1 MANVPVVYAKLD
13 TKGEWKVN
21 SDPLYIPSAGIQI
34 EHTNLA
40 GSSSGRTEDG
50 RMHIDW
56 VRRDIRKVNLR
67 WSVLAA
73 SELNYI
79 LGLMQGKEF
88 VLTFK
93 DRDTVCTMNA
103 YSAES
108 SYTYYTAALGEDI
121 YTDVSINAIEM

>member
-1 MANVPVVYAKLD
+1 MAKLD
-13 TKGEWKVN
+13 TTGSWKVN
-21 SDPLYIPSAGIQI
+21 TSPLYVPSNGIQV

-50 RMHIDW
+50 IMHIEW

-67 WSVLAA
+67 WKVLTA

-79 LGLMQGKEF
+79 LDLMQGKEF
-88 VLTFK
+88 RLTFR
-93 DRDTVCTMNA
+93 DRGSIQEMDA

-108 SYTYYTAALGEDI
+108 SYTYYSSALGEDI
-121 YTDVSINAIEM
+121 YTDISINAIEK

>member
-1 MANVPVVYAKLD
+1 MAKLD
-13 TKGEWKVN
+13 TKNEWMVN
-21 SDPLYIPSAGIQI
+21 GKHLYIPSAGIQV

-50 RMHIDW
+50 IMHIDW
-56 VRRDIRKVNLR
+56 VRRDIRKVHLR
-67 WSVLAA
+67 WSVLTA
-73 SELNYI
+73 SELDYV

-93 DRDTVCTMNA
+93 DRGSVQTMNA
-103 YSAES
+103 YSSES
-108 SYTYYTAALGEDI
+108 YYTYYSAALGTDL

>member
-1 MANVPVVYAKLD
+1 MAKLD

-21 SDPLYIPSAGIQI
+21 NNHLYIPSAGIKV

-50 RMHIDW
+50 VMHIDW
-56 VRRDIRKVNLR
+56 VRRDIRKVNLQ
-67 WSVLAA
+67 WKVLTA
-73 SELNYI
+73 SELDYI

-88 VLTFK
+88 QLTFK
-93 DRDTVCTMNA
+93 DRGKVHTMSA
-103 YSAES
+103 YSSES
-108 SYTYYTAALGEDI
+108 SYTYYSAALGEDI

>member
-1 MANVPVVYAKLD
+1 MAKLD
-13 TKGEWKVN
+13 TTGSWKVN
-21 SDPLYIPSAGIQI
+21 ASPLYVPSAGIQI

-50 RMHIDW
+50 VMHIDW

-67 WSVLAA
+67 WQVLTA
-73 SELNYI
+73 SELRYI
-79 LGLMQGKEF
+79 LNLMQGKEF

-93 DRDTVCTMNA
+93 DLGEIKTMNA

-108 SYTYYTAALGEDI
+108 SYTFYSSALGEDI
-121 YTDVSINAIEM
+121 YTDISINAIEL